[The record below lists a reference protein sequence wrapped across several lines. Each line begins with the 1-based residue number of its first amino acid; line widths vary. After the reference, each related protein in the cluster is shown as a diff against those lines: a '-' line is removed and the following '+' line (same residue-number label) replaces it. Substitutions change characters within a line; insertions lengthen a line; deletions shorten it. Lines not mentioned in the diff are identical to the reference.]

1 MAGRWRWKGVSA
13 PFPTRSPGRAAGGD
27 CSVDPGTGG
36 LPHGLRSG
44 AGGGVGA
51 AVRLSAASAPPAHD
65 AFRQPFPR
73 RHRLGVDLP
82 VLRHLRRGYPGGLR
96 HRPSGRGN
104 WVGCHGRMAPAAYFF
119 TVLEDFGQA
128 KQARAGASEKIFRF
142 FEIFIC
148 ICGKMGYNR
157 QKATCTA
164 RQAQREG
171 P

>member
-1 MAGRWRWKGVSA
+1 MPCPMK
-13 PFPTRSPGRAAGGD
+13 SPGRAAGGD
-27 CSVDPGTGG
+27 CSVDPGSGG
-36 LPHGLRSG
+36 LPHGLRPG
-44 AGGGVGA
+44 AGSGTGA
-51 AVRLSAASAPPAHD
+51 NLRLSASLAPPAYP
-65 AFRQPFPR
+65 AER
-73 RHRLGVDLP
+73 RHFSRGHDLGVGLP

-104 WVGCHGRMAPAAYFF
+104 WVGCHGRTAPAAHFF
-119 TVLEDFGQA
+119 TVLENFGQA